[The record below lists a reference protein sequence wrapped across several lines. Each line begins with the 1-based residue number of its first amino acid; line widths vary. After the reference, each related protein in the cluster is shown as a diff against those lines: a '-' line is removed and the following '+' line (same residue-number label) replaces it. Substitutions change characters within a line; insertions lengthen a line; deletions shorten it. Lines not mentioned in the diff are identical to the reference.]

1 MKETGKVSRCISESP
16 IYGYL
21 NRSMLASTRLCN
33 NSTLDEHK
41 LHLQPSLGWRASYQK
56 AVQLRVNIANSR
68 VIWTVLVAAAA
79 CTRCA
84 IQILLTR

>member
-1 MKETGKVSRCISESP
+1 M
-16 IYGYL
+16 
-21 NRSMLASTRLCN
+21 
-33 NSTLDEHK
+33 K